1 MNVERVMKPDVK
13 SCSTGDNLNRA
24 AQLMWENAC
33 GCIPVTDHS
42 SKIVG
47 MLTDRDI
54 CMAAYTQGRPLDSIA
69 AETSMARKVVTCRVD
84 DDVTTAI
91 HLMRETGVRR
101 LPVVDEHG
109 SLRGIVS
116 LDDLAGEALRNLRGA
131 INQDLANELGEAF
144 LAIAARRIRRAPG

>member
-1 MNVERVMKPDVK
+1 MNVERVMKRDVK
-13 SCSTGDNLNRA
+13 ACKTSDNLNRA

-33 GCIPVTDHS
+33 GCIPVTDQGN
-42 SKIVG
+42 KIVG

-54 CMAAYTQGRPLDSIA
+54 CMAAYTQGRTLDSIA
-69 AETSMARKVVTCRVD
+69 AETSMAQKVVTCRID

-91 HLMRETGVRR
+91 RLMRETGVRR
-101 LPVVDEHG
+101 LPVVDERG

-131 INQDLANELGEAF
+131 TNQELANELGDAF
-144 LAIAARRIRRAPG
+144 LAIAARRVRRAHG